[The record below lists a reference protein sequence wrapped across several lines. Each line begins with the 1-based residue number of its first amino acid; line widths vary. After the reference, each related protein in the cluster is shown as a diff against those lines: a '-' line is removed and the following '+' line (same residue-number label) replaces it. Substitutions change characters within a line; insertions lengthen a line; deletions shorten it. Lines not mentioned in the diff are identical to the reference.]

1 MEKEISISEMNEI
14 FQRIDAGI
22 ILKNDILRL
31 LFLSQ
36 DKVQYLFEK
45 ARETRDK
52 YDGKE
57 VHLRALIEFSNYC
70 KRNCYYCG
78 LRRDNRKLK
87 RYRMSIDEIVETAGE
102 ASELGFKTVVLQSGE
117 DPWYS
122 AEKIAEIVRRIK
134 ESFDIAVTLCIG
146 EREEWEYAL
155 WKECGAD
162 RYLLKHE
169 TIDSSLYRK
178 LHPDKDMTLERR
190 IEKLKILK
198 NLNYQI
204 GAGNMIGLPGQTIES
219 IAEDILFMKEMD
231 VDMAGIGPFIPHP
244 ETPLSYVKNPGS
256 SELVL
261 KTLAILRIVMKT
273 ILLPATT
280 ALATVDPMGREK
292 GLLAGANVIMPNL
305 TPIQYRVHYE
315 IYPNKRCLRE
325 DILTCKRCLE
335 IMIFSM
341 GLEVSKDFGHSKK
354 VKGHKE
360 RSKIET
366 EFLKGME

>member
-14 FQRIDAGI
+14 FQRIDADI
-22 ILKNDILRL
+22 IMKNDILKL
-31 LFLSQ
+31 LSLSQ
-36 DKVQYLFEK
+36 EKTPYLYEK

-78 LRRDNRKLK
+78 LRRANKRLK
-87 RYRMSIDEIVETAGE
+87 RYRMSVEEIVDVAGE
-102 ASELGFKTVVLQSGE
+102 ASELGFRTVVLQSGE
-117 DPWYS
+117 DPWYTG
-122 AEKIAEIVRRIK
+122 EKIAEIVRKIK
-134 ESFDIAVTLCIG
+134 KSFNIAVTLCVG
-146 EREEWEYAL
+146 EREGWEYAL

-169 TIDSSLYRK
+169 TIDSSLYRR
-178 LHPDKDMTLERR
+178 LHPDMDMTLEGR
-190 IEKLKILK
+190 IERLKILK
-198 NLNYQI
+198 KLGYQI
-204 GAGNMIGLPGQTIES
+204 GAGNMIGLPGQTLES
-219 IAEDILFMKEMD
+219 IADDILFMKEMN

-244 ETPLSYVKNPGS
+244 ETPLSYVRHPGS

-305 TPIQYRVHYE
+305 TPIHYRVHYE
-315 IYPNKRCLRE
+315 IYPNKRCLKE
-325 DILTCKRCLE
+325 EILSCKRCLE
-335 IMIFSM
+335 TMIASM
-341 GLEVSKDFGHSKK
+341 GLKVSKGFGHSKR
-354 VKGHKE
+354 KE
-360 RSKIET
+360 V
-366 EFLKGME
+366 FYG